1 MSNTKHF
8 DIVNY
13 PRHETLR
20 LMAGYLQSIIEKTDK
35 MPESRNELTRFHA
48 KSIPTIDIMAYLNR
62 ILKYAPCENDCFLS
76 VLVYFNRMA
85 TLQNKPPSFVS
96 SCKKRRK
103 PIIINSYNI
112 HRLLIIGIMIAAK
125 FYSDI
130 FFTNS
135 HYAKVGGLPV
145 LELNQLEIEFLL
157 INDFIYILV

>member
-1 MSNTKHF
+1 MSNKHF
-8 DIVNY
+8 DIVNF

-20 LMAGYLQSIIEKTDK
+20 LMAGYLQGVIEQTDK

-85 TLQNKPPSFVS
+85 TLQNSPPSFVS

-135 HYAKVGGLPV
+135 HYAKVIF
-145 LELNQLEIEFLL
+145 E
-157 INDFIYILV
+157 